1 MTVTSTSPTDPKTE
15 KLAKRP
21 FVRIAAKEE
30 NEPILTNAARR
41 FNVCFANAFDAQS
54 G

>member
-1 MTVTSTSPTDPKTE
+1 LPQVGFEPKKTD
-15 KLAKRP
+15 
-21 FVRIAAKEE
+21 
-30 NEPILTNAARR
+30 AARR